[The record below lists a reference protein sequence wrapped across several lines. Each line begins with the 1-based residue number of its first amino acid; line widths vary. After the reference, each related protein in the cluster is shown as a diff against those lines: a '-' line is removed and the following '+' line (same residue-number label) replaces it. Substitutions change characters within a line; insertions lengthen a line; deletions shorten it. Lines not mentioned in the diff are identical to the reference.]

1 MSFIEQIVVNNELL
15 SIRVE
20 EWNEDIY
27 FYPFTLDDNDWIQ
40 KKANGQDGAFIA
52 YFLIRKCLDKDGKK
66 LFTVADKLTLTKSC
80 DSDLLT
86 RIMLEMRGEKVDYEG
101 N

>member
-1 MSFIEQIVVNNELL
+1 MSFIDEIVVNGDLK
-15 SIRVE
+15 SINVE
-20 EWNEDIY
+20 EWNKDIY
-27 FYPFTLDDNDWIQ
+27 FKPFTLDDNDWIQ

-52 YFLIRKCLDKDGKK
+52 YFLIRKCLDADGKK
-66 LFTVADKLTLTKSC
+66 VFTVSDKLKLTKSC

-86 RIMLEMRGEKVDYEG
+86 RVMLEMRGETVDYEG